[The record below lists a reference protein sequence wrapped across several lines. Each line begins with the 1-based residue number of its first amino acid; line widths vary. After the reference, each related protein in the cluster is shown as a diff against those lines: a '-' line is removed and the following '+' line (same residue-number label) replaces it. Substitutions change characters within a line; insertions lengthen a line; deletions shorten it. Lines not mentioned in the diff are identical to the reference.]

1 MLKNRHHAQ
10 NDRSRDSECNGLFET
25 VIIIASTMNKPDW
38 IFWHNGPV
46 EADIMPRLVAE
57 FPGFRSR
64 WEKHVES
71 WNGKPAGNYN
81 DITQFVYFV
90 VEDLYPSGKTE
101 EVQRLFDMM
110 EDWLKNGS
118 NGVQELVVV
127 GFFEDLQNLASQQTF
142 GKEAFVPFLGPES
155 REEWD
160 ELERFWAGK
169 SNIPRNSSPRGSSDT

>member
-1 MLKNRHHAQ
+1 
-10 NDRSRDSECNGLFET
+10 
-25 VIIIASTMNKPDW
+25 
-38 IFWHNGPV
+38 
-46 EADIMPRLVAE
+46 
-57 FPGFRSR
+57 
-64 WEKHVES
+64 
-71 WNGKPAGNYN
+71 
-81 DITQFVYFV
+81 
-90 VEDLYPSGKTE
+90 
-101 EVQRLFDMM
+101 VQRLFDMM

>member
-1 MLKNRHHAQ
+1 
-10 NDRSRDSECNGLFET
+10 
-25 VIIIASTMNKPDW
+25 MNNPDW

-46 EADIMPRLVAE
+46 ESDILPRLVAE

-81 DITQFVYFV
+81 DITQFVHFV
-90 VEDLYPSGKTE
+90 VEDLYPSGKTQ

-127 GFFEDLQNLASQQTF
+127 GFFEDLQNLASQQAF
-142 GKEAFVPFLGPES
+142 GKEAFVPFLGPKS

-169 SNIPRNSSPRGSSDT
+169 SNIPRSSSPRGSSDPLA